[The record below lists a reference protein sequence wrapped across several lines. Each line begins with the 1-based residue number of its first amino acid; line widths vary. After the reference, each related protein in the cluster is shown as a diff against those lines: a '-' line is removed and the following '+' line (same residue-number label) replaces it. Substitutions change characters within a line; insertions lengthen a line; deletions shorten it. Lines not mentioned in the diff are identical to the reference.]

1 MDNKEIRTA
10 IKAAG
15 LFQYQVA
22 RECGVNEVTFIRW
35 LREPLSQARAVTIQ
49 KAIRELAAERKEC
62 VNG

>member
-1 MDNKEIRTA
+1 MNSKEIRAA

-35 LREPLSQARAVTIQ
+35 LRDPLTPDRAAAVQA
-49 KAIRELAAERKEC
+49 AIKKLAAEHREC
-62 VNG
+62 V